1 MNLKHSANTS
11 FPSYFINTAFNK
23 QCSQTYSLMILQR
36 NSLIGY
42 ENIYRERFV
51 LRNWLTQLWRL
62 TSLSLPWGLVVDDPR
77 EPMVQM
83 KSEGHLL
90 QCGLLLRGLKFFGCW
105 SIQTSPDWVW
115 PTHIREGN
123 LLYSK
128 VCVCVHACMC
138 AMSLQSCLTL
148 CNPMDWNLPG
158 SSVHGILQEWILEW
172 GAMPS
177 SSGSSQLRDQTP
189 ISFISRWVLH
199 N

>member
-11 FPSYFINTAFNK
+11 FPSYFINTAINK
-23 QCSQTYSLMILQR
+23 QCSQTYSVMILQR

-42 ENIYRERFV
+42 EDIYRERFI

-90 QCGLLLRGLKFFGCW
+90 QCCLLLRGLKFFGCW

-115 PTHIREGN
+115 PTQIREGN

-128 VCVCVHACMC
+128 VCVCACVHVCYVASVMPD
-138 AMSLQSCLTL
+138 SLQPYGLEPARLL
-148 CNPMDWNLPG
+148 CPWDSPG
-158 SSVHGILQEWILEW
+158 MNTGVGCHALL
-172 GAMPS
+172 
-177 SSGSSQLRDQTP
+177 
-189 ISFISRWVLH
+189 
-199 N
+199 